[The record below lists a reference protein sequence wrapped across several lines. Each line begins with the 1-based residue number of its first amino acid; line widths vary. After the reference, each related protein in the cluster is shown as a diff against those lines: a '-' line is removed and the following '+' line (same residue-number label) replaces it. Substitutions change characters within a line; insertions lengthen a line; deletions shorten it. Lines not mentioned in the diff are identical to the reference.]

1 MVRPWKLSFKVTMVE
16 RPVASPYLRAALS
29 MHSLASAPELEKNTF
44 RMPVRS
50 QSISARRAQGSA

>member
-1 MVRPWKLSFKVTMVE
+1 MVE

-44 RMPVRS
+44 CMPVRA
-50 QSISARRAQGSA
+50 QSISANRAQGSV

>member
-1 MVRPWKLSFKVTMVE
+1 MVRPWKLSLRVMMVE

-44 RMPVRS
+44 CMPVRA
-50 QSISARRAQGSA
+50 QSISANRAQGSA